1 MSRGA
6 GGRVRLG
13 IIGLGTVAQAV
24 HLPLLSRHRDRFE
37 VTAVCDLSAELA
49 AVVTERFGLGAA
61 ERCRTAEELLDGGR
75 VDAVLVLSS
84 GSHGEVAG
92 AALARGLAVF
102 CEKPL
107 AYTLAEADELAR
119 LSERAG
125 APLQLGYMKLYD
137 PAVRRAARE
146 LAAANPSLRSVE
158 VTVLH
163 PSGSSQLA
171 HAALAQSPG
180 DIPPAVL
187 STLRDETAR
196 LRAEAVGQGGV
207 DSRKHHLPAVGYA
220 PPPGDPARDRVGDG
234 RLRVG
239 DPAPNRV
246 GDGRLRVGDPAPDR
260 VGDGRFRVGGEGDLT
275 QHREDRARAQ
285 GDPTQGRTAQAPDEL
300 GQIYT
305 EVLLG
310 SVVHDLAVVRM
321 LAGDPERVEYADAW
335 PDGNWESVAVE
346 AVCPGGVRFSL
357 RWHYLDRY
365 PGYREEVRVHH
376 DRGTVGLMFPS
387 PYLLNAPTVLTV
399 TDRDGDSERVRTHRS
414 TEEAFEEELLAF
426 HRLVTD
432 GAPTAAGIA
441 EGRADIV
448 TCQRIVRRLAA
459 GRGIELAGE
468 AARA

>member
-49 AVVTERFGLGAA
+49 AVVTECFGLGDA

-92 AALARGLAVF
+92 AALARGVAVF

-107 AYTLAEADELAR
+107 AYTLAEADDLAR
-119 LSERAG
+119 LSERTG

-137 PAVRRAARE
+137 PAVRRAADE
-146 LAAANPSLRSVE
+146 LAAVNLNLTVRSVE

-171 HAALAQSPG
+171 HAALAPPPG
-180 DIPPAVL
+180 DISPAVL
-187 STLRDETAR
+187 SALQDETAR
-196 LRAEAVGQGGV
+196 LRAEAVGHGGV
-207 DSRKHHLPAVGYA
+207 ESRTHPLPPVDGL
-220 PPPGDPARDRVGDG
+220 G
-234 RLRVG
+234 RL
-239 DPAPNRV
+239 
-246 GDGRLRVGDPAPDR
+246 
-260 VGDGRFRVGGEGDLT
+260 
-275 QHREDRARAQ
+275 
-285 GDPTQGRTAQAPDEL
+285 
-300 GQIYT
+300 YT

-310 SVVHDLAVVRM
+310 TVVHDLAVVRV
-321 LAGDPERVEYADAW
+321 LVGDPERVEFADVW
-335 PDGNWESVAVE
+335 PDGTWESVAVE
-346 AVCPGGVRFSL
+346 AVCPGGVRFGL

-365 PGYREEVRVHH
+365 PRYREEVRVHH
-376 DRGTVGLMFPS
+376 DRGTVALTFPS

-399 TDRDGDSERVRTHRS
+399 TDGDGDGDRVRTHRS
-414 TEEAFEEELLAF
+414 TVEAFEEELLAF

-432 GAPTAAGIA
+432 GEPPAAGIA

>member
-13 IIGLGTVAQAV
+13 IIGLGAVAQAV

-119 LSERAG
+119 LSERTG
-125 APLQLGYMKLYD
+125 APLLLGYMKLYD

-146 LAAANPSLRSVE
+146 LAAAGSSLRSVE

-171 HAALAQSPG
+171 RAALAPPPG
-180 DIPPAVL
+180 DIPPPVL
-187 STLRDETAR
+187 SALGDETAR
-196 LRAEAVGQGGV
+196 LRAEAVGPGGV
-207 DSRKHHLPAVGYA
+207 DSRRHHLPAVGYA
-220 PPPGDPARDRVGDG
+220 PPPGDPAPEGGVPARPRAWGPPGPQG
-234 RLRVG
+234 R
-239 DPAPNRV
+239 A
-246 GDGRLRVGDPAPDR
+246 GDPAPDR
-260 VGDGRFRVGGEGDLT
+260 VGDARDRSGGEGDPT
-275 QHREDRARAQ
+275 RHREDRARVQGGPTHGRAAQ
-285 GDPTQGRTAQAPDEL
+285 VPDEL
-300 GQIYT
+300 GQVYT

-321 LAGDPERVEYADAW
+321 LAGDPERVEFADAW
-335 PDGNWESVAVE
+335 PDGTWESVAVE
-346 AVCPGGVRFSL
+346 AVCPGGVRFNL

-376 DRGTVGLMFPS
+376 DRGTVGLTFPS

-414 TEEAFEEELLAF
+414 TVEAFEEELLAF
-426 HRLVTD
+426 HRLVTE
-432 GAPTAAGIA
+432 GVPAAAGIA

>member
-37 VTAVCDLSAELA
+37 ITAVCELSAELA

-92 AALARGLAVF
+92 AALARGVAVF

-119 LSERAG
+119 LSERTG

-146 LAAANPSLRSVE
+146 LAAANPTPRSVE

-171 HAALAQSPG
+171 HAALAPPPG
-180 DIPPAVL
+180 DVPPAVL
-187 STLRDETAR
+187 SALRDETAR

-207 DSRKHHLPAVGYA
+207 DNRTHLPRPGRAA
-220 PPPGDPARDRVGDG
+220 P
-234 RLRVG
+234 
-239 DPAPNRV
+239 
-246 GDGRLRVGDPAPDR
+246 
-260 VGDGRFRVGGEGDLT
+260 
-275 QHREDRARAQ
+275 
-285 GDPTQGRTAQAPDEL
+285 GRTSSERL
-300 GQIYT
+300 YT

-321 LAGDPERVEYADAW
+321 LAGDPERVEFADAW

-376 DRGTVGLMFPS
+376 DQGTVALTFPS

-399 TDRDGDSERVRTHRS
+399 TERDGDGARVRTHRS
-414 TEEAFEEELLAF
+414 TVEAFEEELLAF
-426 HRLVTD
+426 HRLVTE
-432 GAPTAAGIA
+432 GTPPAAGIA
-441 EGRADIV
+441 EGRADIL

>member
-37 VTAVCDLSAELA
+37 VTAVCELSAELA

-61 ERCRTAEELLDGGR
+61 ERCRAAEELLDGGR

-92 AALARGLAVF
+92 AALARGVAVF

-119 LSERAG
+119 LSERTG

-146 LAAANPSLRSVE
+146 LAAANPTLRSVE

-171 HAALAQSPG
+171 HAALAPPPG
-180 DIPPAVL
+180 DVPPAVL
-187 STLRDETAR
+187 SALRDETAR

-207 DSRKHHLPAVGYA
+207 DNRTHP
-220 PPPGDPARDRVGDG
+220 
-234 RLRVG
+234 LR
-239 DPAPNRV
+239 P
-246 GDGRLRVGDPAPDR
+246 L
-260 VGDGRFRVGGEGDLT
+260 
-275 QHREDRARAQ
+275 
-285 GDPTQGRTAQAPDEL
+285 DEL
-300 GQIYT
+300 ERLYT

-321 LAGDPERVEYADAW
+321 LAGDPERVEFADAW
-335 PDGNWESVAVE
+335 PEGNWESVAVE

-376 DRGTVGLMFPS
+376 DQGTVALTFPS

-399 TDRDGDSERVRTHRS
+399 TERDGDGARVRTHRS
-414 TEEAFEEELLAF
+414 TVEAFEEELLAF
-426 HRLVTD
+426 HRLVTE
-432 GAPTAAGIA
+432 GTPPAAGIA
-441 EGRADIV
+441 EGRADIL

>member
-37 VTAVCDLSAELA
+37 VAAVCDLSAELA
-49 AVVTERFGLGAA
+49 AVVTERIGLGAA

-92 AALARGLAVF
+92 AALARGVAVF

-119 LSERAG
+119 LSERTG

-146 LAAANPSLRSVE
+146 LAAANPTLRSVE

-163 PSGSSQLA
+163 PSGPSQLA
-171 HAALAQSPG
+171 HAALAPPPG
-180 DIPPAVL
+180 DVPPAVL
-187 STLRDETAR
+187 SALREETAR
-196 LRAEAVGQGGV
+196 LRAEAIGQGGCG
-207 DSRKHHLPAVGYA
+207 RPPAPPPAISYA
-220 PPPGDPARDRVGDG
+220 PPPGDPAPQG
-234 RLRVG
+234 RG
-239 DPAPNRV
+239 PARP
-246 GDGRLRVGDPAPDR
+246 GTGQA
-260 VGDGRFRVGGEGDLT
+260 
-275 QHREDRARAQ
+275 
-285 GDPTQGRTAQAPDEL
+285 GDPTQDPGAQAPDGL
-300 GQIYT
+300 GRLYT

-321 LAGDPERVEYADAW
+321 LAGDPERVEFADVW
-335 PDGNWESVAVE
+335 PDATWESVVVE
-346 AVCPGGVRFSL
+346 AVCPGGVRFGL

-376 DRGTVGLMFPS
+376 DQGSVALTFPS
-387 PYLLNAPTVLTV
+387 PYLRDAPTVLTV
-399 TDRDGDSERVRTHRS
+399 TERDGDGDRVRTHRS
-414 TEEAFEEELLAF
+414 TVEAFEEELLAF
-426 HRLVTD
+426 HRLVAD
-432 GAPTAAGIA
+432 GTPPAAGIA
-441 EGRADIV
+441 EGRADIL

>member
-49 AVVTERFGLGAA
+49 AVVTGRFGLGAA

-92 AALARGLAVF
+92 AALARGVAVF

-107 AYTLAEADELAR
+107 AYTLSEADELAR
-119 LSERAG
+119 LSERTG

-146 LAAANPSLRSVE
+146 LAATNLTLRSVE
-158 VTVLH
+158 VTILH

-171 HAALAQSPG
+171 HAALAPPPG
-180 DIPPAVL
+180 DVPPAVL
-187 STLRDETAR
+187 SALREETAR
-196 LRAEAVGQGGV
+196 LRAEVVGPGGV
-207 DSRKHHLPAVGYA
+207 DNRTHPLPGLGYA
-220 PPPGDPARDRVGDG
+220 PPPGDPARDRVGDARDWSG
-234 RLRVG
+234 GVRLRVEGEG
-239 DPAPNRV
+239 DPP
-246 GDGRLRVGDPAPDR
+246 PDR
-260 VGDGRFRVGGEGDLT
+260 VGGAW
-275 QHREDRARAQ
+275 DRTDR
-285 GDPTQGRTAQAPDEL
+285 APDEL
-300 GQIYT
+300 GRLYT

-310 SVVHDLAVVRM
+310 SVVGDQAVVRM
-321 LAGDPERVEYADAW
+321 LAGDPKRVVFADAW
-335 PDGNWESVAVE
+335 PDGSWESVAVE
-346 AVCPGGVRFSL
+346 AVCPGGVRFGL

-376 DRGTVGLMFPS
+376 DQGTVALTFPS
-387 PYLLNAPTVLTV
+387 PYLLNTPTVLTV
-399 TDRDGDSERVRTHRS
+399 TDRDGGGDRVRTHRS
-414 TEEAFEEELLAF
+414 TVEAFEEELLAF

-432 GAPTAAGIA
+432 GEPPAAGIA

-459 GRGIELAGE
+459 GRGVELAGE
-468 AARA
+468 AAWA

>member
-6 GGRVRLG
+6 GRRVRLG

-37 VTAVCDLSAELA
+37 VTAVCDLSAALA
-49 AVVTERFGLGAA
+49 AVVTGRFGLGDA

-92 AALARGLAVF
+92 TALARGVAVL

-119 LSERAG
+119 LSERTG

-146 LAAANPSLRSVE
+146 LAAAHPSLRSVE

-163 PSGSSQLA
+163 PSGASQLA
-171 HAALAQSPG
+171 HADLAPPPG

-187 STLRDETAR
+187 SALREDTAQ

-207 DSRKHHLPAVGYA
+207 DNRTHPLP
-220 PPPGDPARDRVGDG
+220 P
-234 RLRVG
+234 L
-239 DPAPNRV
+239 
-246 GDGRLRVGDPAPDR
+246 
-260 VGDGRFRVGGEGDLT
+260 
-275 QHREDRARAQ
+275 
-285 GDPTQGRTAQAPDEL
+285 DEL
-300 GQIYT
+300 GRLYT

-321 LAGDPERVEYADAW
+321 LAGDPERVEFADAW
-335 PDGNWESVAVE
+335 PDGTWESVAVE
-346 AVCPGGVRFSL
+346 AVGPGGVRFGL

-365 PGYREEVRVHH
+365 PSYREEVRVHH
-376 DRGTVGLMFPS
+376 DRGTVALTFPS

-399 TDRDGDSERVRTHRS
+399 TDGDGDGAQVRTHRS
-414 TEEAFEEELLAF
+414 TVEAFEEELLAF
-426 HRLVTD
+426 HRLVTE
-432 GAPTAAGIA
+432 GAPPAAGIA

>member
-6 GGRVRLG
+6 GRRVRLG
-13 IIGLGTVAQAV
+13 VIGLGTVAQAV

-49 AVVTERFGLGAA
+49 AVVTERFGLGDA
-61 ERCRTAEELLDGGR
+61 ERRRAAEELLDGGH

-92 AALARGLAVF
+92 AALARGVAVF

-107 AYTLAEADELAR
+107 AYTLSEADELAR
-119 LSERAG
+119 LSERTG

-146 LAAANPSLRSVE
+146 LADANPTLRSVE

-163 PSGSSQLA
+163 PSGSSQLG
-171 HAALAQSPG
+171 HAALAAPPG
-180 DIPPAVL
+180 DVPPAVL
-187 STLRDETAR
+187 SALREETAR
-196 LRAEAVGQGGV
+196 LQAEAVGQGGCGQPNA
-207 DSRKHHLPAVGYA
+207 PARRLGYA
-220 PPPGDPARDRVGDG
+220 PPPGDPAPEG
-234 RLRVG
+234 RGQARGRG
-239 DPAPNRV
+239 DPAQDR
-246 GDGRLRVGDPAPDR
+246 GDPAQDR
-260 VGDGRFRVGGEGDLT
+260 
-275 QHREDRARAQ
+275 
-285 GDPTQGRTAQAPDEL
+285 GDPAQDRGVRAGDEL
-300 GQIYT
+300 GRLQRLYT

-321 LAGDPERVEYADAW
+321 LAGDPERVEFADVW
-335 PDGNWESVAVE
+335 PDGTWESVGVE
-346 AVCPGGVRFSL
+346 AVCPGEVRLSL

-365 PGYREEVRVHH
+365 PGYREEVRLHH
-376 DRGTVGLMFPS
+376 DQGSVALTFPS

-399 TDRDGDSERVRTHRS
+399 TDRDGDGARVRTHRS
-414 TEEAFEEELLAF
+414 TVEAFEEELLAF

-432 GAPTAAGIA
+432 GTPPAAGIA
-441 EGRADIV
+441 EGRADVV

-459 GRGIELAGE
+459 GRGVELAGE

>member
-24 HLPLLSRHRDRFE
+24 HLPLLSRQRDRFE

-49 AVVTERFGLGAA
+49 AAVTGRFGLGDA
-61 ERCRTAEELLDGGR
+61 ERCWTAEELLDGGR
-75 VDAVLVLSS
+75 ADAVLVLSS

-92 AALARGLAVF
+92 DALARGVAVF

-107 AYTLAEADELAR
+107 AYTLSEADELAR
-119 LSERAG
+119 LSERTG

-137 PAVRRAARE
+137 PAVRRAAHE
-146 LAAANPSLRSVE
+146 LAAANLTLRSVE

-163 PSGSSQLA
+163 PSGPSQLA
-171 HAALAQSPG
+171 HAALAPPPG
-180 DIPPAVL
+180 DVPAAVL
-187 STLRDETAR
+187 SALREETAR
-196 LRAEAVGQGGV
+196 LRAEVVGPGGV
-207 DSRKHHLPAVGYA
+207 DNRTHPLPG
-220 PPPGDPARDRVGDG
+220 
-234 RLRVG
+234 
-239 DPAPNRV
+239 
-246 GDGRLRVGDPAPDR
+246 
-260 VGDGRFRVGGEGDLT
+260 
-275 QHREDRARAQ
+275 
-285 GDPTQGRTAQAPDEL
+285 PDEL
-300 GQIYT
+300 GRLYT

-321 LAGDPERVEYADAW
+321 LAGDPERVEFADAW
-335 PDGNWESVAVE
+335 PDGSWESVAVE
-346 AVCPGGVRFSL
+346 AVCPGGVRFGL

-376 DRGTVGLMFPS
+376 DQGTVALTFPS

-399 TDRDGDSERVRTHRS
+399 TDRDGDGDRVRTHRS
-414 TEEAFEEELLAF
+414 TVEAFEEELLAF
-426 HRLVTD
+426 HRLVTA
-432 GAPTAAGIA
+432 GEPPAAGIA

-459 GRGIELAGE
+459 GRGVELAGE
-468 AARA
+468 AAWA